1 MVSHNHFDSNGFP
14 LSDLVPVICAYQRC
28 EETKFQNGA
37 HVNDSRYK
45 CKECKDWLYGRGVC
59 PRGVRCDFSHGPI
72 VLKVRKALKV
82 GIDVSDV
89 GGYEARISL
98 ASLTVINEKRLA

>member
-1 MVSHNHFDSNGFP
+1 
-14 LSDLVPVICAYQRC
+14 
-28 EETKFQNGA
+28 
-37 HVNDSRYK
+37 
-45 CKECKDWLYGRGVC
+45 
-59 PRGVRCDFSHGPI
+59 
-72 VLKVRKALKV
+72 VRKALKV